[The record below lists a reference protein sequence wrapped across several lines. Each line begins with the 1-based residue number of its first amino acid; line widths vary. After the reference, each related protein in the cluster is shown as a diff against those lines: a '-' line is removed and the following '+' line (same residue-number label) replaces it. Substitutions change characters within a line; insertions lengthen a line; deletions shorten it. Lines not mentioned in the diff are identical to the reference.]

1 MENTYA
7 RIKAMLVDHS
17 TVGEEH
23 VTFDARLWE
32 DLQLDDLD
40 LIALKKELESAYGR
54 EINSEDLHH
63 LTTVGDLVAF
73 VEGRLPNDQN

>member
-7 RIKAMLVDHS
+7 HVKAMLVDHS

-23 VTFDARLWE
+23 VTLDARLWE

-40 LIALKKELESAYGR
+40 MITLKKELEAVYSR
-54 EINSEDLHH
+54 KISSEDLHH

-73 VEGRLPNDQN
+73 VESRLTK